1 MNPVDR
7 AVARSEDA
15 RPHLRVRNAQ
25 RHRKRTVGARP
36 VTHHHLDAAITRR
49 NEPPRKLSHR
59 REGFA
64 RDVRCAAAGIGK
76 RSKHRTATG
85 PRSLGRWIRRVIV
98 RADETCAFQH
108 ALGSDPQCVE
118 SKGLVE
124 RNDDDVDVGCG
135 ADATVNV
142 VLQHV
147 VHVDHLDPVVAHGLE
162 HSGPRTDEGALT
174 WFDEQRRSHRAGD
187 DVPCCIDAE
196 AGQLGLLFGRGRRTI
211 VGDEDDPPAGI
222 LQARHGLGGA
232 LDCAV
237 GAPDHPVEVTEDDTH
252 GFRRFALPLNICH
265 PESVPRF
272 EPFPALR
279 YRDAANKLP
288 TLSAPP
294 YDVLSAD
301 DRAHYAS
308 LDARNIVHVDVPLEE
323 DGPGRYDKAANELAA
338 WREEGTLVIDDR
350 PSFTLYRMT
359 FTDDAGRRRSTVG
372 VLGAL
377 EVVDEGA
384 GGVLP
389 HERTTP
395 KAKTDRLD
403 LTRATLANLS
413 PVWGLSLC
421 SGLSELLEA
430 PGEPVGAF
438 TDEQGVEH
446 RVERVAD
453 PDRVAAISKAV
464 GSQPVVIADG
474 HHRYAIS
481 RTYRD
486 ETRAAGASVAPAAE
500 TTLTYVAELVAEQ
513 LSIAAIHRLV
523 TNASA
528 DAMAEIL
535 RRCYDP
541 LDDVLVSGATLTE
554 MDSKGCI
561 CLVRPDGTGTLWRE
575 RAADVA
581 AVRALDSARL
591 EHTITTSGSTLET
604 IGVAYQ
610 HGVSEVLEALASGHA
625 QCAVLIRPVSL
636 AEIRR
641 TADEGL
647 LMPPKSTFFTPKLR
661 TGLVIRPLAG

>member
-1 MNPVDR
+1 MHSIDGPLARRENP
-7 AVARSEDA
+7 
-15 RPHLRVRNAQ
+15 RPHLRVRNTQ
-25 RHRKRTVGARP
+25 SHGERPVGARP
-36 VTHHHLDAAITRR
+36 VAHHHLDPAVTSG
-49 NEPPRKLSHR
+49 NEPTSKFRHR
-59 REGFA
+59 RKRFA
-64 RDVRCAAAGIGK
+64 GDDRRSATGI
-76 RSKHRTATG
+76 RERREHRTATG
-85 PRSLGRWIRRVIV
+85 PRTFGRWIRCVIV
-98 RADETCAFQH
+98 RANESRAVQH
-108 ALGSDPQCVE
+108 ALRPDAQSVE
-118 SKGLVE
+118 PERTME
-124 RNDDDVDVGCG
+124 RNHDHVNIGSCP
-135 ADATVNV
+135 DAAVHV
-142 VLQHV
+142 VFQHV
-147 VHVDHLDPVVAHGLE
+147 VHVDHLDSVVAHGFE
-162 HSGPRTDEGALT
+162 NSRARTNERSFARL
-174 WFDEQRRSHRAGD
+174 DEQRRGHRARDHIPRGTD
-187 DVPCCIDAE
+187 PE
-196 AGQLGLLFGRGRRTI
+196 PRQFGFLLGGGCRPVVRHEDNPPSGR
-211 VGDEDDPPAGI
+211 
-222 LQARHGLGGA
+222 LQARHGLGRA

-237 GAPDHPVEVTEDDTH
+237 RSPDHPVEIAEDNTH
-252 GFRRFALPLNICH
+252 GFRRFALPLHICH

-279 YRDAANKLP
+279 YRDAASRLP
-288 TLSAPP
+288 ELSAPP

-308 LDARNIVHVDVPLEE
+308 LDPRNIVHIDVPLED
-323 DGPGRYDKAANELAA
+323 DGPGRYDKAAKELAA
-338 WREEGTLVIDDR
+338 WRTEGTLVVDDR

-421 SGLSELLEA
+421 AGLSELLQA
-430 PGEPVGAF
+430 PGEPVGGF

-453 PDRVAAISKAV
+453 PDRVAAISAAV

-486 ETRAAGASVAPAAE
+486 ETRAAGASVAPAAA

-523 TNASA
+523 TDASSET
-528 DAMAEIL
+528 MAGIL
-535 RRCYDP
+535 RTCYDP
-541 LDDVLVSGATLTE
+541 VGDVRVSGATLSD
-554 MDSKGCI
+554 MDARGCI

-575 RAADVA
+575 RPADVA

-591 EHTITTSGSTLET
+591 EHAITTSGSSLES
-604 IGVAYQ
+604 IGITYQ
-610 HGVSEVLEALASGHA
+610 HGVSEILEALVAGHA